1 MCFCDKLTVPF
12 VLGGD
17 FNLLPSFDV
26 QEEVGCLLS
35 CEMTKI
41 HVVDL
46 KREAVRC
53 DQCVCGSSEDDGE
66 PCLAAVCGLS
76 FSLA

>member
-1 MCFCDKLTVPF
+1 M
-12 VLGGD
+12 LGGD
-17 FNLLPSFDV
+17 FNLLPSSDV

-46 KREAVRC
+46 KREAVRY
-53 DQCVCGSSEDDGE
+53 DQCICGSSEDDGE
-66 PCLAAVCGLS
+66 PCSAAVCVLS
-76 FSLA
+76 FLLA